1 MIESASRI
9 FKQIEPEEDFSLLGY
24 VERLNRAVGTPSG
37 RVVISSV
44 VDGQPK
50 RITVDLPDRWYE
62 EAILAHKENRA
73 VFCEGELVKGGAFVS
88 SSESSIFHDAFRN

>member
-1 MIESASRI
+1 
-9 FKQIEPEEDFSLLGY
+9 
-24 VERLNRAVGTPSG
+24 
-37 RVVISSV
+37 VVISSI

-73 VFCEGELVKGGAFVS
+73 VFCEGELVKEGRS
-88 SSESSIFHDAFRN
+88 